1 MNNIDVQNAIRLIKV
16 QFPKFNITSSDF
28 MNDDNLTEELDMKIG
43 YSIMFSETNIN
54 RFFIKFKV
62 KLLNKEGNF
71 DARFTMIALFEAE
84 NDIDEAFK
92 NSLLVK
98 INAPA
103 IAFPFLRSFIMTM
116 SVNAGFKPIIIP
128 SINLTKSE

>member
-16 QFPKFNITSSDF
+16 QFPKFNITSSDS
-28 MNDDNLTEELDMKIG
+28 MNDDNLTDELDMKIG
-43 YSIMFSETNIN
+43 YSIMFSETDTN
-54 RFFIKFKV
+54 RFVIKFKV

-84 NDIDEAFK
+84 TEVDETFK

-128 SINLTKSE
+128 SINLTKNE